1 MENRPQSLFFLLYK
15 AGEGKQNSI
24 RTVILMF
31 RHIFEVKSETMKAT
45 IVQSNILWEDRKAN
59 LSTLSEMLDEASPG
73 GGIVV
78 LPEMFTT
85 GFSMN
90 PAPLA
95 ETMEGPAVNW
105 MKERA
110 ARGGFAICGSLII
123 GGEGLYHNRLVFVT
137 PDGFVSYYD
146 KRHLHS
152 MSEKHT
158 VYSRG
163 NERVVV
169 PYREF
174 SFNLQVCYDLR
185 FPVWS
190 RNRGDT
196 DVIIYSAN
204 WPSVRSN
211 VWKTLLVARAIEN
224 QCYVIG
230 VNRVGTNPD
239 GTSYTGDSA
248 IIGPKGDLL
257 ASLEPGTAGT
267 ASAELSREAL
277 DKYRDDMPVW
287 KDADP
292 FELI

>member
-1 MENRPQSLFFLLYK
+1 
-15 AGEGKQNSI
+15 
-24 RTVILMF
+24 
-31 RHIFEVKSETMKAT
+31 MKAT
-45 IVQSNILWEDRKAN
+45 IVQCGLKWEERDAN
-59 LSTLSEMLDEASPG
+59 LEHLSSLLDSAAPG
-73 GGIVV
+73 SGIVV

-85 GFSMN
+85 GFTMN

-95 ETMEGPAVNW
+95 EAMDGPAVRW

-110 ARGGFAICGSLII
+110 AAGGYALCGSLII
-123 GGEGLYHNRLVFVT
+123 GEEGRYYNRLVFVT
-137 PDGFVSYYD
+137 PSGEVAFYD
-146 KRHLHS
+146 KRHLHT
-152 MSEKHT
+152 MSGEHT

-163 NERVVV
+163 NKRVVV

-204 WPSVRSN
+204 WPAVRSN
-211 VWKTLLVARAIEN
+211 VWKSLLVARAIEN

-230 VNRVGTNPD
+230 VNRVGVNPD
-239 GTSYTGDSA
+239 GTAYTGDSA
-248 IIGPKGDLL
+248 IIGLKGELL
-257 ASLEPGTAGT
+257 PSLEPGLGGVV
-267 ASAELSREAL
+267 SVMLSMESL
-277 DKYRDDMPVW
+277 EKYRTDMPIW
-287 KDADP
+287 RDADP

>member
-1 MENRPQSLFFLLYK
+1 
-15 AGEGKQNSI
+15 
-24 RTVILMF
+24 
-31 RHIFEVKSETMKAT
+31 MKAT
-45 IVQSNILWEDRKAN
+45 IIQCGIKWEDRSAN
-59 LSTLSEMLDEASPG
+59 LAQISSLLDALSPDVGL
-73 GGIVV
+73 VV

-85 GFSMN
+85 GFTMN

-95 ETMEGPAVNW
+95 EDMDGHTIRW

-110 ARGGFAICGSLII
+110 ASGGYALCGSVII
-123 GGEGLYHNRLVFVT
+123 GGAGRYYNRLVFVT
-137 PDGFVSYYD
+137 PEGDVSYYD
-146 KRHLHS
+146 KRHLHT
-152 MSEKHT
+152 MSGEHV

-163 NERVVV
+163 NKRVVV

-204 WPSVRSN
+204 WPAVRTG

-230 VNRVGTNPD
+230 VNRVGVNPD
-239 GTSYTGDSA
+239 GTAYNGDSA

-257 ASLEPGTAGT
+257 ASLQPGTEGV
-267 ASAELSREAL
+267 ASAILSREEL
-277 DKYRDDMPVW
+277 DKYREDMPVW
-287 KDADP
+287 RDADP
-292 FELI
+292 FELL

>member
-1 MENRPQSLFFLLYK
+1 
-15 AGEGKQNSI
+15 
-24 RTVILMF
+24 
-31 RHIFEVKSETMKAT
+31 MKAT
-45 IVQSNILWEDRKAN
+45 IVQSSIKWEDKSAN
-59 LSTLSEMLDEASPG
+59 LAHLSFLLDSTDPG

-85 GFSMN
+85 GFTMN
-90 PAPLA
+90 PEPLA
-95 ETMEGPAVNW
+95 EEMDGPALEW

-110 ARGGFAICGSLII
+110 AAGGYAICGSLII
-123 GGEGLYHNRLVFVT
+123 EEEGRYYNRMVFVT
-137 PDGFVSYYD
+137 PDGNVVFYD

-152 MSEKHT
+152 MSGEHT

-163 NERVVV
+163 NKRVVV
-169 PYREF
+169 PYIEF

-190 RNRGDT
+190 RNLGDT
-196 DVIIYSAN
+196 DVLVYSAN

-211 VWKTLLVARAIEN
+211 VWKALLVARAIEN

-230 VNRVGTNPD
+230 VNRVGANPD
-239 GTSYTGDSA
+239 GTTYNGDSA
-248 IIGPKGDLL
+248 IIGPRGELL
-257 ASLEPGTAGT
+257 ASLDPGKEGVV
-267 ASAELSREAL
+267 SALLSREIL

-287 KDADP
+287 RDADP

>member
-1 MENRPQSLFFLLYK
+1 
-15 AGEGKQNSI
+15 
-24 RTVILMF
+24 
-31 RHIFEVKSETMKAT
+31 MKAT
-45 IVQSNILWEDRKAN
+45 IVQCGLKWEERDAN
-59 LSTLSEMLDEASPG
+59 LEHISSLLDSAAPG
-73 GGIVV
+73 SGIVV

-85 GFSMN
+85 GFTMN

-95 ETMEGPAVNW
+95 EAMDGPAVRW

-110 ARGGFAICGSLII
+110 TAGGYALCGSLII
-123 GGEGLYHNRLVFVT
+123 GQEGRYYNRLVFVT
-137 PDGFVSYYD
+137 PSGEVAFYD
-146 KRHLHS
+146 KRHLHT
-152 MSEKHT
+152 MSGEHT

-163 NERVVV
+163 NKRVVV

-204 WPSVRSN
+204 WPAVRSN
-211 VWKTLLVARAIEN
+211 VWKSLLVARAIEN

-230 VNRVGTNPD
+230 VNRVGVNPD
-239 GTSYTGDSA
+239 GTAYTGDSA

-257 ASLEPGTAGT
+257 ASLEPGLEGVV
-267 ASAELSREAL
+267 SVMLSMESL
-277 DKYRDDMPVW
+277 EKYRTDMPIW
-287 KDADP
+287 RDADP